1 MMTQQGDTFDL
12 IAWRELGDVRH
23 VEALIDANRKYVT
36 TQVFEANVELELPK
50 VIFQRFLQDS
60 DAFRRRV
67 KKKASESVYILPEKS
82 SRRRADISGLNQNP
96 VTGQS
101 F

>member
-50 VIFQRFLQDS
+50 VNRI
-60 DAFRRRV
+60 V
-67 KKKASESVYILPEKS
+67 KEVLAPWMRK
-82 SRRRADISGLNQNP
+82 
-96 VTGQS
+96 
-101 F
+101 